1 MGAARAG
8 IHPPR
13 RGHASGRALRRS
25 DVARGGRSRVPLALL
40 PRRGSPPVPA
50 RHAGAV
56 MTARTMIASVMVAL
70 GCGASGPALSKT
82 TLYVKNYVNSNE
94 VQSVASWHGLL
105 ALGTLGGVVTIDP
118 STGAIEKIL
127 RSPSGLPSNHVLSVA
142 VSPSGLLWAGTAE
155 SGIARLRPDGTFRRT
170 LSSFD
175 GLPSDRVQ
183 SLYVHGDTLWVA
195 TTSGLSTF
203 ASGVWTS
210 RASSLIP
217 VATSLTLFADTL
229 WAATSAGPY
238 RYASGLFQP
247 SNAGHLFA
255 SQTLGVSGSSL
266 YSGSA
271 ALGVFRYAPPSGW
284 VAAPPG
290 LPNPRVSSLTVGPD
304 GALWAGT
311 LGGAARLGPGA
322 NAWEA
327 FLSDGPLVN
336 GTQHAVVSARGV
348 WLTTGNAFPAG
359 GSRGVVLHFDGAS
372 WNALTNASTGGAFQE
387 ADAFGI
393 VAAADSRLW
402 IGHCCLEAPDR
413 PRVDRYDPATGTWDT
428 PPAYNVWAMAQSPA
442 GPVVAA
448 SVEHE
453 NGAYLFDA
461 ASGTLV
467 DSLTPGN
474 SGISSNNL
482 RAAAFD
488 AAGKGWFGSGF
499 SGLDVWDG
507 KGTLAHGDDAWVHYV
522 VQPSDQVTSIA
533 VMSPQAAW
541 IGTSLGAGRIENG
554 LFTRVLVGPTL
565 PSGQVADLALDGSGN
580 VWIAT
585 AAGLVRADASGA
597 GSVEI
602 FTTADGLVDNEIHAL
617 AWDPDRGVLW
627 VGTANGISRVAAGV
641 PGDPAITSGTYVYP
655 NPTRTAGGTLNLG
668 GIQNALDGEI
678 RVLAGSGL
686 HRFHCDPASNEIWDL
701 TNAKGEP
708 APSGVY
714 LVVLR
719 DRSGGTKILRAAVV
733 R

>member
-1 MGAARAG
+1 
-8 IHPPR
+8 
-13 RGHASGRALRRS
+13 
-25 DVARGGRSRVPLALL
+25 
-40 PRRGSPPVPA
+40 
-50 RHAGAV
+50 

-70 GCGASGPALSKT
+70 GCGASGPALAKT

-94 VQSVASWHGLL
+94 VQSVASWHGLI

-142 VSPSGLLWAGTAE
+142 VSPSGFLWAGTAE

-183 SLYVHGDTLWVA
+183 TLYVHGDTVWVGTSGGVALFTESPGTGQIGLARSFTSASTAGGLIGDDVRAFAWVGDTLWVA

-203 ASGVWTS
+203 ASGLWTS
-210 RASSLIP
+210 RASSLGP

-247 SNAGHLFA
+247 ANAGHLFA

-284 VAAPPG
+284 VASPPG
-290 LPNPRVSSLTVGPD
+290 LPNPRVTSLTVGPD

-311 LGGAARLGPGA
+311 LGGAARLGA
-322 NAWEA
+322 SAWEA
-327 FLSDGPLVN
+327 FVSDGPLVN
-336 GTQHAVVSARGV
+336 GTQRAVVNARGV

-359 GSRGVVLHFDGAS
+359 GARGVVLHFDGAS
-372 WNALTNASTGGAFQE
+372 WSALTHASTGGAFQE

-393 VAAADSRLW
+393 VSAADSRLW
-402 IGHCCLEAPDR
+402 IGHCCLDAPDR
-413 PRVDRYDPATGTWDT
+413 PRVDRYDPGTGAWDT

-442 GPVVAA
+442 GPVVAGG
-448 SVEHE
+448 VELE

-488 AAGKGWFGSGF
+488 AAGKGWFGSAF
-499 SGLDVWDG
+499 NGLDVWDG

-533 VMSPQAAW
+533 VMSPQVAW
-541 IGTSLGAGRIENG
+541 IGTNLGAGRIENG

-565 PSGQVADLALDGSGN
+565 PSGQVADLALDGNGN

-602 FTTADGLVDNEIHAL
+602 FTTLDGLVDNEIHAL

-655 NPTRTAGGTLNLG
+655 NPTRAAGGTLKLG

-678 RVLAGSGL
+678 RDLAGTIL
-686 HRFHCDPASNEIWDL
+686 HRFHCDPAANEIWDL

-719 DRSGGTKILRAAVV
+719 DRSGGTKTLRAAVV